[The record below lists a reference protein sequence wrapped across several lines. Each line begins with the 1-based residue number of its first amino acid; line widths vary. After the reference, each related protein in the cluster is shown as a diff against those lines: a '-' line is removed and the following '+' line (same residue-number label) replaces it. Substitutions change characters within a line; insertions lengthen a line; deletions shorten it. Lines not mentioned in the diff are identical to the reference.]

1 MTSITLPLLVVC
13 GDKDSSDNINSAYF
27 AHENAGSRD
36 KTLEIIPGG
45 YHEMFNDI
53 HKDVYLKIVSDWM
66 SSRLEKVTSK
76 VQNKQL

>member
-27 AHENAGSRD
+27 AHENARSRD